1 MHALEVHAIATRGQ
15 ASIKPFVD
23 RFPIFSFFFS
33 FPSPSPLVLSLDLAR
48 FAPVFA
54 RILVLS

>member
-23 RFPIFSFFFS
+23 RFPIFSFFF
-33 FPSPSPLVLSLDLAR
+33 PSSPPPSLVLSLDLAR

>member
-23 RFPIFSFFFS
+23 RFPIFSFFS